1 MLGIGLGGFVD
12 GWNKQAEN
20 QRLAKREKLYEQASQ
35 REQSEF
41 DLKTKQRDEIGAI
54 NTQAKAD
61 FDARV
66 KTGEAQPDQFE
77 EYWTKTALPKL
88 QQTYLTQNNPEMAE
102 KMRAWGEDAETR
114 AGAKLATSAM
124 WKAQNGD
131 IAGALADAQAAGKHK
146 GYIQHGY
153 EILGQDT
160 IVDPKGQLQGYRL
173 NMKGPDGKEFAQDL
187 PIAQVPK
194 LIGTYLNPQAAWESQ
209 MAAQQAE
216 TERQAGIGDY
226 RTKKEIDAQYSTSGK
241 PTREDAI
248 DALRKRFN
256 GETKVTQDGAVDV
269 PNFDDLSRDEKEKLI
284 AEEIELQSGQPGLG
298 ASPSAPAASGSS
310 GRKVLVDTA
319 TGQPVAP
326 ERPRS
331 QPEPKQPPQ
340 ISGQARDQRAP
351 ESREDR
357 VQFLLSSVEPALKEG
372 VPAERVADELRQ
384 NGVPERAWPEALRRA
399 LAQRERSAIGIG
411 PQ

>member
-216 TERQAGIGDY
+216 TDRQ
-226 RTKKEIDAQYSTSGK
+226 TKLGTYEEEKKIDAKYSTSGK
-241 PTREDAI
+241 PTREAAI
-248 DALRKRFN
+248 SSLRKRM
-256 GETKVTQDGAVDV
+256 DGGLDGQEQK
-269 PNFDDLSRDEKEKLI
+269 FDDLPRDEQEKMI
-284 AEEIELQSGQPGLG
+284 AQEIELQSGQPGL
-298 ASPSAPAASGSS
+298 ADPSSAPAANGGT
-310 GRKVLVDTA
+310 GRKVIVDTA

-326 ERPRS
+326 ARSAFGLGGERA
-331 QPEPKQPPQ
+331 PPQ
-340 ISGQARDQRAP
+340 TSNAASERESAQAAARTRASEEAAGVRPMNEQSPEEIARELQR
-351 ESREDR
+351 R
-357 VQFLLSSVEPALKEG
+357 
-372 VPAERVADELRQ
+372 
-384 NGVPERAWPEALRRA
+384 GVPESQWPEALRRA
-399 LAQRERSAIGIG
+399 LAQRQRAAIGIG